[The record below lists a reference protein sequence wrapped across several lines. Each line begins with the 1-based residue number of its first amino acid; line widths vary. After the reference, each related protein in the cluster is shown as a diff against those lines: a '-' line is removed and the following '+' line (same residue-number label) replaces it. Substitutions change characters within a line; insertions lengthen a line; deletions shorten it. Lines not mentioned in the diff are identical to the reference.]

1 MTRRFKNF
9 FTWNFGRLHQY
20 IFLWYSSMVLT
31 AAHLIVSDKCYNNST
46 NSTLATSWTPVTGWW
61 RNYVFYPL
69 GCQWKNWM
77 HQSKNI
83 SSLGHWY
90 TRLCHFR
97 VTLKNLLTI
106 HIYIALVSV
115 HYNFL
120 LKQHFRQYG
129 RHSTGDSKCWTG
141 KVLLQWGWYD
151 SESHSSGGS
160 SHCRNSV

>member
-1 MTRRFKNF
+1 MRV
-9 FTWNFGRLHQY
+9 
-20 IFLWYSSMVLT
+20 FLWYSSMVLT

-106 HIYIALVSV
+106 HIYIGFSFSALQ
-115 HYNFL
+115 FL
-120 LKQHFRQYG
+120 IKTTFQTIWTTQHWRQQMLDWESSFTMG
-129 RHSTGDSKCWTG
+129 MVWLWIS
-141 KVLLQWGWYD
+141 LLWWL
-151 SESHSSGGS
+151 
-160 SHCRNSV
+160 